1 MIIGNNIKIR
11 AIKEKDLDDLFSSL
25 GDFESKGQ
33 FLPIEIQSE
42 VNFRKEYEVNG
53 FITEKA
59 SRYVLVSN
67 TDEVIGLIWAFMSV
81 PYFDALEIGYQIFD
95 EKNRNKGYATE
106 AVNVFV
112 NHLFESKQLNRIE
125 IRIAVGNLA
134 SEKIAQKNGFTMRGL
149 IEKLLIQKACTMI
162 CTYILNYAQSGAAN
176 KRINSDNLLRCAP
189 QISGYA
195 RR

>member
-11 AIKEKDLDDLFSSL
+11 AIKENDLNDLFSLL
-25 GDFESKGQ
+25 GNIESKGQ

-42 VNFRKEYEVNG
+42 VNFRKEYEANG

-67 TDEVIGLIWAFMSV
+67 TDEIIGLIWAFKSV
-81 PYFDALEIGYQIFD
+81 PYFDALEIGYQIFE

-125 IRIAVGNLA
+125 IRIAVGNVV
-134 SEKIAQKNGFTMRGL
+134 SEKIAQKNGFTHEGINREAAYSKGIHHDMH
-149 IEKLLIQKACTMI
+149 IYSKLRSEWC
-162 CTYILNYAQSGAAN
+162 S
-176 KRINSDNLLRCAP
+176 
-189 QISGYA
+189 
-195 RR
+195 

>member
-11 AIKEKDLDDLFSSL
+11 AIKEKDLSDLFSML
-25 GDFESKGQ
+25 GDFESKGE

-42 VNFRKEYEVNG
+42 VKFRKEYEVSG
-53 FITEKA
+53 FVTEKA

-67 TDEVIGLIWAFMSV
+67 SDEIIGLIWAFISV

-106 AVNVFV
+106 AVNAFV

-125 IRIAVGNLA
+125 IRIAVGNSA
-134 SEKIAQKNGFTMRGL
+134 SEKIAQKNGFTHEGISRQAAYSKGTHHDMH
-149 IEKLLIQKACTMI
+149 IFSKLR
-162 CTYILNYAQSGAAN
+162 SEW
-176 KRINSDNLLRCAP
+176 RS
-189 QISGYA
+189 
-195 RR
+195 